1 MQVPGNGFWP
11 KMPTLRIKPNQN
23 RLPSSMEMPLEDI
36 ISGCRHGN
44 MAVQKLLYK
53 RYYSLFMVMCLRYVP
68 VREDAEEVLNNAFLR
83 IFRYINKFNYMGS
96 FEGWMKRIVV
106 NCCLDFVKRQQQQH
120 GRLFSLHNDQSDL
133 VADVPDS
140 NLTDEKYDKAYLL
153 ELLQA
158 LPDNARLVFNLYVFE
173 EYSHREIGDALN
185 MAERTSQA
193 HLAKARQLLAKQ
205 LDKKKLVHKLQRV

>member
-1 MQVPGNGFWP
+1 
-11 KMPTLRIKPNQN
+11 
-23 RLPSSMEMPLEDI
+23 MEMPLEEI
-36 ISGCRHGN
+36 IEGCRHGN

-53 RYYSLFMVMCLRYVP
+53 RYYSLFMVMCLRYVM

-83 IFRYINKFNYMGS
+83 IFKYINKFNNTGS

-106 NCCLDFVKRQQQQH
+106 NCCLDFVKRSQQQQ
-120 GRLFSLHNDQSDL
+120 GKIFSLHTEYNDGYAL
-133 VADVPDS
+133 GAVVGPAET
-140 NLTDEKYDKAYLL
+140 NLTEEKYDKAYLL
-153 ELLQA
+153 GLLQN

-173 EYSHREIGDALN
+173 EYNHREIGEALN

-193 HLAKARQLLAKQ
+193 HLAKARQLLMEQ